1 MAAEAIE
8 AIEEAA
14 RREAD
19 AALEE
24 ERAGLVRSGEHAR
37 LVAAAAPPARGG
49 RDAGRWTT

>member
-24 ERAGLVRSGEHAR
+24 ERARLVRSGEHVR